1 MIRTRWTLAL
11 IAPLAMFAGGCALG
25 PDFKSPP
32 VPGGDQAAL
41 TLAPLPATTASAPV
55 PGGEAQRFLR
65 NTPVAARWWEQYGS
79 ADLNALVNEALR
91 ASPSIASA
99 QAAMRSAQANARARY
114 SDLFPD
120 ADLAFN
126 GTRQKVDFG
135 SFGNPDGG
143 SLIYNLFNASVNVSY
158 GLDLW
163 GGTRRGVEAAKAQ
176 AEAKE
181 HELTAAYQTLIGNV
195 VTSAI
200 TVAENELLAEGAR
213 ILVADQSERVA
224 IARSQLALGAITR
237 ADVAV
242 IEGQLASE
250 QAELATYEQRAHAAR
265 TLLAVYLGR
274 TPGEAAAVSLKLVDL
289 KLPTEIPVS
298 LPSELVRQRP
308 DLRAAEAGLHAASA
322 RIGVAA
328 ANQLPQIALSANLGT
343 QATKLGDLFT
353 NNIWSLGTSVTQ
365 PLFRAGE
372 LSALKR
378 AAIADY
384 EQTEADYRLTVLNAF
399 RDVADSLQALQSNAS
414 LLAAYAAAAQS
425 AEVVYTAA
433 EKQVALGTGTRTEK
447 ARLHAELTRARA
459 GYFITV
465 ASRLRDTAALHLA
478 LGGDWDTAVVA
489 SLPSPPPAIASSSSG
504 SGTTGDAASAA
515 AN

>member
-1 MIRTRWTLAL
+1 MNRTRFSVAL
-11 IAPLAMFAGGCALG
+11 IAPLAMFASGCALG

-32 VPGGDQAAL
+32 VPGGERAAL
-41 TLAPLPATTASAPV
+41 TLEPLPAETASAPV
-55 PGGEAQRFLR
+55 PGGEAQRFLAS
-65 NTPVAARWWEQYGS
+65 TPVAARWWEQYGS
-79 ADLNALVNEALR
+79 AELNALVNEALR
-91 ASPSIASA
+91 GSPSVASA
-99 QAAMRSAQANARARY
+99 QAAMRAAQANARARY

-120 ADLAFN
+120 ADLAFTGN
-126 GTRQKVDFG
+126 RQKIDFG
-135 SFGNPDGG
+135 SFGQPGGG

-163 GGTRRGVEAAKAQ
+163 GGTRRGVEAEKAL
-176 AEAKE
+176 AEAKA
-181 HELTAAYQTLIGNV
+181 HELMAAYQTLIANV

-200 TVAENELLAEGAR
+200 TVAENDLLVEGAE
-213 ILVADQSERVA
+213 ILVRDQTERVELARKQQA
-224 IARSQLALGAITR
+224 IGAITR
-237 ADVAV
+237 AEVAV

-250 QAELATYEQRAHAAR
+250 QVELATYQRAAHAAR
-265 TLLAVYLGR
+265 TQLAVYLGR
-274 TPGEAAAVSLKLVDL
+274 TPGNAAAVRLKLMDL
-289 KLPTEIPVS
+289 KLPTDIPVS
-298 LPSELVRQRP
+298 LPSDLLRQRP

-343 QATKLGDLFT
+343 QATQLGDLFG
-353 NNIWSLGTSVTQ
+353 NNIWSLGTAVTQ

-399 RDVADSLQALQSNAS
+399 REVADSLHALQANAA
-414 LLAAYAAAAQS
+414 LLAAYASAAQS

-433 EKQVALGTGTRTEK
+433 ERQVEIGAGTRTEK
-447 ARLHAELTRARA
+447 ARLHAELTRTRA
-459 GYFITV
+459 GYFVTV

-478 LGGDWDTAVVA
+478 LGGDWDTEVVA
-489 SLPSPPPAIASSSSG
+489 SLASPPPAIAASG
-504 SGTTGDAASAA
+504 DGASETPLTA